1 MTSFYNRAAAM
12 EFAGEFWNRPCRSD
26 TQPFALGMDGGRDV
40 PLSQFWDQRKAPAK
54 FYEPRFVYSTL
65 WRKDQ
70 LIAVPRPGAP
80 KDLPQVMLIDD
91 KTVGKKLEDC
101 AHFLS
106 QCLKAGGLNIREQ
119 WSVPMLV
126 GELTAGEDHRIRPTA
141 KTLAEK
147 VSRPAAQAIIDAGL
161 LEIGDMIGYFA
172 PAAKPG
178 ERDEYSHSGMFCGT
192 GDNGIGSVTCHT
204 ASRFIGLTPPDLKD
218 DWWLVNPNYSFTL
231 LHIPRAS
238 ESTAAIGAS
247 IAGWWRVAQ
256 GNQVAF
262 YFVQADG
269 RAVRTSRAPTVA
281 KGPPPLGA
289 GDSRGY
295 WFERHGK
302 VTICWRADG
311 SLFTMDVLAGGKP
324 NHVAVDGAP
333 AIATRPGGLLLDI

>member
-40 PLSQFWDQRKAPAK
+40 PLSAFWDQRKAPSK
-54 FYEPRFVYSTL
+54 HYEPRFVYSTL

-70 LIAVPRPGAP
+70 LIAMPKPGAP
-80 KDLPQVMLIDD
+80 KDLPQVMLVDD
-91 KTVGKKLEDC
+91 KTDGKKLEDC

-106 QCLKAGGLNIREQ
+106 QCLKAGGLNIKEQ
-119 WSVPMLV
+119 WSVPMLIN
-126 GELTAGEDHRIRPTA
+126 ELTAGEDHRIKPTA
-141 KTLAEK
+141 KTLCEK
-147 VSRPAAQAIIDAGL
+147 VSREAVQRIIDAEL
-161 LEIGDMIGYFA
+161 LGIGDMISYLK

-178 ERDEYSHSGMFCGT
+178 EKSEYSHSGMFCGT
-192 GDNGIGSVTCHT
+192 NGNGIGSVTCHT
-204 ASRFIGLTPPDLKD
+204 ASRFIGLTPRDLKD
-218 DWWLVNPNYSFTL
+218 DWFLTNPNYSFTL

-256 GNQVAF
+256 GNQAMF
-262 YFVQADG
+262 YFVLADG
-269 RAVRTSRAPTVA
+269 RAVRTNRVPTDA
-281 KGPPPLGA
+281 KGPPSVGA

-311 SLFTMDVLAGGKP
+311 SLFTMDLLAGSKP
-324 NHVAVDGAP
+324 SHVTIDGAP
-333 AIATRPGGLLLDI
+333 AVATRPGGLKLDI